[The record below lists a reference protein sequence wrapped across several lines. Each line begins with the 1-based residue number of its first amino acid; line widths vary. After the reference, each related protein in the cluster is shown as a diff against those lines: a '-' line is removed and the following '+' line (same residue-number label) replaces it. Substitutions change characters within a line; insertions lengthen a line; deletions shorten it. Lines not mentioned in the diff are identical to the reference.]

1 MFGLQLQSMIIN
13 WQIPYYPQQCN
24 ILKGRLF
31 FECTLTFLK
40 YLLDP
45 VFAID
50 VSHLQPCSLAIGGK
64 EVMFI
69 AQIARQQDA

>member
-31 FECTLTFLK
+31 FECTLTN
-40 YLLDP
+40 
-45 VFAID
+45 

-69 AQIARQQDA
+69 AQIAGQQDA